1 MATYYGFNTID
12 QEKKFSLT
20 DFGLVKRD
28 LLNSLLIKPGE
39 KLGNPQYGSKI
50 NTILFETK
58 DAESFLAI
66 EKELSRVIRQDP
78 RIVLDDIQI
87 YTKNNGILVELFIKV
102 LPATEQQRLSLFFD
116 RTTQTAQ
123 FA

>member
-28 LLNSLLIKPGE
+28 LLNSLLIKSGE

-50 NTILFETK
+50 NTILFETQ

-66 EKELSRVIRQDP
+66 EKELSQQP
-78 RIVLDDIQI
+78 
-87 YTKNNGILVELFIKV
+87 NNN
-102 LPATEQQRLSLFFD
+102 D
-116 RTTQTAQ
+116 
-123 FA
+123 

>member
-50 NTILFETK
+50 NTILFETQ

-66 EKELSRVIRQDP
+66 DSNKDIWHVVVDFNQLSDC
-78 RIVLDDIQI
+78 
-87 YTKNNGILVELFIKV
+87 GILGYELHMYQLNSNLFLGLEYHSLVDWIRFSV
-102 LPATEQQRLSLFFD
+102 ILQATY
-116 RTTQTAQ
+116 
-123 FA
+123 

>member
-1 MATYYGFNTID
+1 MAIYYGFNTID

-50 NTILFETK
+50 NTILFETQ

>member
-1 MATYYGFNTID
+1 MATDYGFNTID

-50 NTILFETK
+50 NTILFETQ

>member
-50 NTILFETK
+50 NTILFETQ

>member
-20 DFGLVKRD
+20 NFDLVKRD

-50 NTILFETK
+50 NTILFETQ

>member
-39 KLGNPQYGSKI
+39 KLGNTQYGSKI
-50 NTILFETK
+50 NTILFETQ